1 MDESFTGFSFRYAG
15 FWLRLVAAVIDAGLL
30 LILVWLLSLAF
41 GVNITSPVHEGA
53 DFLNF
58 RLFELSA
65 LFFAWLYFAVMES
78 AVPQATVGKLF
89 MGIYVTDMEGERLL
103 FSRASIRYW
112 LKYVTIFTFFI
123 GFVMAAFNRQKQAL
137 HDKFVKSLVLKR

>member
-41 GVNITSPVHEGA
+41 GVNITSPVHEGT

-65 LFFAWLYFAVMES
+65 LFSAWLYFAVMES